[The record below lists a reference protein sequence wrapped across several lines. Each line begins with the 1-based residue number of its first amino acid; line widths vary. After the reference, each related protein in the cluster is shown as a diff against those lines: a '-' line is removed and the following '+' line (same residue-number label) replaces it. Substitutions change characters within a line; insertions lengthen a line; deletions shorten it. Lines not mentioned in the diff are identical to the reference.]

1 MNLIPRKP
9 IQTQSNLFSM
19 SRARITYTVCYVL
32 MMLCLVAFPF
42 IMKATEE
49 WTPRQHWSLFQSWI
63 GPVPQQLQAEE
74 WRRESDDRA
83 GIIFTFRADDDWR
96 ERLVHHF
103 ALADKE
109 RGAAPL
115 PAHWEAQISP
125 TQPKL
130 TAYTKLMIS
139 DDGEYGFEVQDMTL
153 AQLSDGRT
161 LLAFRHKSE
170 NDFCGRMVVPP
181 AYPRAE
187 AEPTPTWRSVLWGI
201 ALIAFSQLAPLGF
214 LLLFPSF
221 NLNSKRHVAYWFTPA
236 ALFPLIPGLLMC
248 LSYEHYMA
256 LLALLIGSIV
266 IIPLQL
272 AGAGI
277 LLPLVRMI
285 AFRSRQTEPEP

>member
-1 MNLIPRKP
+1 
-9 IQTQSNLFSM
+9 M

-49 WTPRQHWSLFQSWI
+49 WTPRQQWSLFQSWI

-96 ERLVHHF
+96 EQIVHHF
-103 ALADKE
+103 ALADKDC
-109 RGAAPL
+109 GAAPL

-139 DDGEYGFEVQDMTL
+139 DDGDSGFEVQDMTL

-170 NDFCGRMVVPP
+170 NDFHGRMVVPP

-187 AEPTPTWRSVLWGI
+187 AEPTPTWRFVLWCI
-201 ALIAFSQLAPLGF
+201 ALIAFSLLTPLGF
-214 LLLFPSF
+214 LLLFPRF
-221 NLNSKRHVAYWFTPA
+221 NLNCRRHVVYWFTTA

-248 LSYEHYMA
+248 LSYGHYMA
-256 LLALLIGSIV
+256 LFALLMGSIV

-272 AGAGI
+272 AGAGL

-285 AFRSRQTEPEP
+285 AFRNTQTEPQP

>member
-1 MNLIPRKP
+1 
-9 IQTQSNLFSM
+9 M
-19 SRARITYTVCYVL
+19 SRARITYTICYVL
-32 MMLCLVAFPF
+32 MFLCLVAFPF

-49 WTPRQHWSLFQSWI
+49 WTPRQQWSLFQSWI

-83 GIIFTFRADDDWR
+83 GIIFTFRADDAWR
-96 ERLVHHF
+96 EQIIHHF
-103 ALADKE
+103 ALADKD

-139 DDGEYGFEVQDMTL
+139 GSGDSGFEVQDMTL

-170 NDFCGRMVVPP
+170 NDFHERMVVPT

-187 AEPTPTWRSVLWGI
+187 PEPTPTWRSVLWCI
-201 ALIAFSQLAPLGF
+201 ALIAFSLLAPLGF

-221 NLNSKRHVAYWFTPA
+221 TLQSTLHRVIWYAAIFVPQLLLFIGAHLVIHAPSIIGAFILFFFITP
-236 ALFPLIPGLLMC
+236 LMLL
-248 LSYEHYMA
+248 
-256 LLALLIGSIV
+256 
-266 IIPLQL
+266 
-272 AGAGI
+272 GARS
-277 LLPLVRMI
+277 LLPLALRFI
-285 AFRSRQTEPEP
+285 HAAQKSD